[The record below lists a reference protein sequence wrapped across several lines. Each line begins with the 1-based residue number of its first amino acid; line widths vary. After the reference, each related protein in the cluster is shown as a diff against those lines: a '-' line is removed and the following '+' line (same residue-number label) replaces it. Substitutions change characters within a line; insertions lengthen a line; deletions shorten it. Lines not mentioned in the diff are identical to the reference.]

1 MPAHFL
7 RNFVMS
13 HILRMAT
20 VGVMLAFAATSAAQA
35 RGNFDRDSHPF
46 DQVQTQGTHFGYAA
60 SRTLW
65 PWYVPSH
72 GIVGE
77 SCGDAFQPICK

>member
-1 MPAHFL
+1 
-7 RNFVMS
+7 MS
-13 HILRMAT
+13 KVLTTAT
-20 VGVMLAFAATSAAQA
+20 TIIVLGLAATGAARA
-35 RGNFDRDSHPF
+35 ANYHDYHPWAHT
-46 DQVQTQGTHFGYAA
+46 QTQDTHPGYAA
-60 SRTLW
+60 PRELW